1 MMKFDLILQER
12 RGLVSGSII
21 VAILA
26 LLVSAELLQLALLTF
41 IVNLVFKIMDVYN
54 NQKDRR

>member
-1 MMKFDLILQER
+1 MMKFDLIFQER

-41 IVNLVFKIMDVYN
+41 IVNLVFKIMDVYH

>member
-1 MMKFDLILQER
+1 M
-12 RGLVSGSII
+12 SGSII

>member
-26 LLVSAELLQLALLTF
+26 LLVSAERLQLALLTF